1 MYNPEQWRGYYITA
15 YGIAVKHGFVGTEE
29 EWLATLKG
37 EKGDPAV
44 NLGSYDDYETF
55 ISEHP
60 TGEDG
65 DVYIVGTQFY
75 AWENGDWA
83 DKGSWQGPKGDKGD
97 QGEKGDAGP
106 RGPAGQTGEP
116 GPKGDTG
123 EPGPQGEKGQKG
135 DKGDPF
141 TYEDFT
147 SEQLSALTGPQGP
160 QGPKGDTGDTGPQ
173 GEKGDTGETGPQGPK
188 GEPGDIGPQGP
199 KGDQG
204 EPGPQGPKGD
214 TGDTGPQGPKGDTGE
229 TGPQGPKGD
238 KGDTGTGLDIKGT
251 YESLEAL
258 QSAVTQ
264 PKQGDMYNVGASA
277 PYTIYMWDSD
287 QWLSQGQLQGPQGER
302 GPEGPQ
308 GPKGDQGEVG
318 PQGPKGD
325 TGPQGN
331 VGPEGPQG
339 PKGDTGSA
347 GNGVESVALY
357 EGTHAPGTL
366 DTYRMTYTNGT
377 HTDYQVYNGM
387 DGIGSGDFMANGTV
401 PMTGALQMGGNKVT
415 GMAEP
420 TADTDGAT
428 KGYVD
433 KAVEDVTITTDATPT
448 QGSKN
453 PVQSGGVYSALQ
465 DVEEGIPTK
474 VSDLTN
480 DSGFISGYT
489 ETDPTVPEW
498 AKAPSKPT
506 YTATEVGARPDTW
519 MPSAEDVGA
528 IPGSQK
534 GAASGVAELDSSG
547 KVPSA
552 QLPSYVDDVVE
563 FASRDNFPGT
573 GEDGKIYI
581 AEDTNLTYRW
591 SGTQYVEI
599 SPSLALGETS
609 STAYRGDR
617 GKTAYDHSQTT
628 GNPHNTTAADVGA
641 MPAVSGGSTDQVL
654 TKTDDG
660 QAWQDAPETGMSQDD
675 ADARY
680 LQLSGG
686 TMTGDITLKD
696 KGFIENA
703 KGTLGFDGVMIG
715 QNNPSSGGSGY
726 ARLEVQYGRIIFL
739 PQSDEASKYAALS
752 LNGFNL
758 NGIDILNCPTI
769 DALKPKTTT
778 VTLTTAGWTQ
788 SGERYSQ
795 SVSCSIVK
803 TDSPIVLIDAALS
816 GTDLDADAEILN
828 AWAGPSAQ
836 KTEQGDGTLTF
847 YSVEVPTVNIP
858 VSVGVIG

>member
-1 MYNPEQWRGYYITA
+1 MPNTVLGKVSCTPKGDYNEGAAYVVLDIVA
-15 YGIAVKHGFVGTEE
+15 YGGGSYMA
-29 EWLATLKG
+29 LKG
-37 EKGDPAV
+37 VQGITPSNDGV
-44 NLGSYDDYETF
+44 NWMQLAA
-55 ISEHP
+55 P
-60 TGEDG
+60 GE
-65 DVYIVGTQFY
+65 
-75 AWENGDWA
+75 
-83 DKGSWQGPKGDKGD
+83 KGDKGD
-97 QGEKGDAGP
+97 
-106 RGPAGQTGEP
+106 TGN
-116 GPKGDTG
+116 T
-123 EPGPQGEKGQKG
+123 GPQGKQGEQGQKG
-135 DKGDPF
+135 DKGDPGN
-141 TYEDFT
+141 
-147 SEQLSALTGPQGP
+147 TGPQGDP
-160 QGPKGDTGDTGPQ
+160 GAAAGFGTPTATVDESTGAPSVKVTASGPDTAKVFSFAFTGL
-173 GEKGDTGETGPQGPK
+173 KGETGSQG
-188 GEPGDIGPQGP
+188 G
-199 KGDQG
+199 
-204 EPGPQGPKGD
+204 
-214 TGDTGPQGPKGDTGE
+214 
-229 TGPQGPKGD
+229 KGD
-238 KGDTGTGLDIKGT
+238 KGDPGTSVSRI
-251 YESLEAL
+251 
-258 QSAVTQ
+258 
-264 PKQGDMYNVGASA
+264 
-277 PYTIYMWDSD
+277 
-287 QWLSQGQLQGPQGER
+287 ER
-302 GPEGPQ
+302 
-308 GPKGDQGEVG
+308 
-318 PQGPKGD
+318 
-325 TGPQGN
+325 T
-331 VGPEGPQG
+331 
-339 PKGDTGSA
+339 S
-347 GNGVESVALY
+347 GNG
-357 EGTHAPGTL
+357 APGTT
-366 DTYRMTYTNGT
+366 DTYTMYDSEDAPIGT
-377 HTDYQVYNGM
+377 FTVYNGM
-387 DGIGSGDFMANGTV
+387 DGIGSGDMLKSV
-401 PMTGALQMGGNKVT
+401 YDPQNKN
-415 GMAEP
+415 
-420 TADTDGAT
+420 ADIFD
-428 KGYVD
+428 YVD

-465 DVEEGIPTK
+465 DVKEGIPTK

-641 MPAVSGGSTDQVL
+641 MPAVSGGSTGQVL

-680 LQLSGG
+680 LKLSGG

-739 PQSDEASKYAALS
+739 PQSDEASKYVALS

-769 DALKPKTTT
+769 EALKPKTAT

>member
-1 MYNPEQWRGYYITA
+1 MPNTVLGKVSCTPKGDYNEGAAYVVLDIVA
-15 YGIAVKHGFVGTEE
+15 YGGGSYMA
-29 EWLATLKG
+29 LKG
-37 EKGDPAV
+37 VQGITPSNDGV
-44 NLGSYDDYETF
+44 NWMQLAA
-55 ISEHP
+55 P
-60 TGEDG
+60 GE
-65 DVYIVGTQFY
+65 
-75 AWENGDWA
+75 
-83 DKGSWQGPKGDKGD
+83 KGDKGD
-97 QGEKGDAGP
+97 
-106 RGPAGQTGEP
+106 TGN
-116 GPKGDTG
+116 T
-123 EPGPQGEKGQKG
+123 GPQGKQGEQGQKG
-135 DKGDPF
+135 DKGDPGN
-141 TYEDFT
+141 
-147 SEQLSALTGPQGP
+147 TGPQGDP
-160 QGPKGDTGDTGPQ
+160 GAAAGFGTPTATVDESTGAPSVKVTASGPDTAKVFSFAFTGL
-173 GEKGDTGETGPQGPK
+173 KGETGSQG
-188 GEPGDIGPQGP
+188 G
-199 KGDQG
+199 
-204 EPGPQGPKGD
+204 
-214 TGDTGPQGPKGDTGE
+214 
-229 TGPQGPKGD
+229 KGD
-238 KGDTGTGLDIKGT
+238 KGDPGTSVSRI
-251 YESLEAL
+251 
-258 QSAVTQ
+258 
-264 PKQGDMYNVGASA
+264 
-277 PYTIYMWDSD
+277 
-287 QWLSQGQLQGPQGER
+287 ER
-302 GPEGPQ
+302 
-308 GPKGDQGEVG
+308 
-318 PQGPKGD
+318 
-325 TGPQGN
+325 T
-331 VGPEGPQG
+331 
-339 PKGDTGSA
+339 S
-347 GNGVESVALY
+347 GNG
-357 EGTHAPGTL
+357 APGTT
-366 DTYRMTYTNGT
+366 DTYTMYDSEDAPIGT
-377 HTDYQVYNGM
+377 FTVYNGM
-387 DGIGSGDFMANGTV
+387 DGIGSGDMLKSV
-401 PMTGALQMGGNKVT
+401 YDPQNKN
-415 GMAEP
+415 
-420 TADTDGAT
+420 ADIFD
-428 KGYVD
+428 YVD

-465 DVEEGIPTK
+465 DVKEGIPTK

-506 YTATEVGARPDTW
+506 YTATEVGARPNTW
-519 MPSAEDVGA
+519 MPSATDVGA
-528 IPGSQK
+528 IPASQK

-563 FASRDNFPGT
+563 FASRDSFPGT

-641 MPAVSGGSTDQVL
+641 MPAVSGGSTGQVL

-680 LQLSGG
+680 LKLSGG

-739 PQSDEASKYAALS
+739 PQSDEASKYVALS

-769 DALKPKTTT
+769 EALKPKTAT

>member
-1 MYNPEQWRGYYITA
+1 MYYPEQWRGYYITA

-75 AWENGDWA
+75 AWENGGWK
-83 DKGSWQGPKGDKGD
+83 DKGSW
-97 QGEKGDAGP
+97 
-106 RGPAGQTGEP
+106 
-116 GPKGDTG
+116 
-123 EPGPQGEKGQKG
+123 
-135 DKGDPF
+135 
-141 TYEDFT
+141 
-147 SEQLSALTGPQGP
+147 
-160 QGPKGDTGDTGPQ
+160 
-173 GEKGDTGETGPQGPK
+173 
-188 GEPGDIGPQGP
+188 
-199 KGDQG
+199 
-204 EPGPQGPKGD
+204 
-214 TGDTGPQGPKGDTGE
+214 
-229 TGPQGPKGD
+229 QGPKGD

-325 TGPQGN
+325 KGDQGN

-453 PVQSGGVYSALQ
+453 PVQSGGVYNALQ
-465 DVEEGIPTK
+465 DVEESIPTK

-480 DSGFISGYT
+480 DSGYLTQES
-489 ETDPTVPEW
+489 DPTVPEW

-519 MPSAEDVGA
+519 MPSAADVGA
-528 IPGSQK
+528 IPASQK
-534 GAASGVAELDSSG
+534 GAESGVAELDSSG

-563 FASRDNFPGT
+563 FASRDSFPAT

-641 MPAVSGGSTDQVL
+641 MPAVGGGSTGQVL
-654 TKTDDG
+654 TKTENG

-686 TMTGDITLKD
+686 TMTGVLT
-696 KGFIENA
+696 
-703 KGTLGFDGVMIG
+703 
-715 QNNPSSGGSGY
+715 
-726 ARLEVQYGRIIFL
+726 
-739 PQSDEASKYAALS
+739 
-752 LNGFNL
+752 LNG
-758 NGIDILNCPTI
+758 DPTANNQAANKAYV
-769 DALKPKTTT
+769 DSKGPKTAT
-778 VTLTTAGWTQ
+778 VTLTTDGWRK
-788 SGERYSQ
+788 GEQTVTVNGILADSSAQ
-795 SVSCSIVK
+795 IVDVCPANK
-803 TDSPIVLIDAALS
+803 
-816 GTDLDADAEILN
+816 
-828 AWAGPSAQ
+828 PSADRWAAAGVWCTSQ
-836 KTEQGDGTLTF
+836 AANSLIFSCD
-847 YSVEVPTVNIP
+847 SVPTEDINVNIRMQG
-858 VSVGVIG
+858 VSA

>member
-75 AWENGDWA
+75 AWENGGWK

-147 SEQLSALTGPQGP
+147 PEQLSALTGPQGP

-339 PKGDTGSA
+339 PKGDAGSA

-401 PMTGALQMGGNKVT
+401 PMTGDLQMGGNKVT

-420 TADTDGAT
+420 TANTDGAT

-506 YTATEVGARPDTW
+506 YTATEVGARPNTW
-519 MPSAEDVGA
+519 MPSATDVGA
-528 IPGSQK
+528 IPASQK

-547 KVPSA
+547 KVPSV

-563 FASRDNFPGT
+563 FASRDSFPAT

-628 GNPHNTTAADVGA
+628 GNPHGTTAAEVGARPDTWMPTAVDVGA
-641 MPAVSGGSTDQVL
+641 RPSTWTPSASDVGAVPTTRKVNG
-654 TKTDDG
+654 K
-660 QAWQDAPETGMSQDD
+660 
-675 ADARY
+675 
-680 LQLSGG
+680 
-686 TMTGDITLKD
+686 
-696 KGFIENA
+696 
-703 KGTLGFDGVMIG
+703 
-715 QNNPSSGGSGY
+715 
-726 ARLEVQYGRIIFL
+726 
-739 PQSDEASKYAALS
+739 ALS
-752 LNGFNL
+752 A
-758 NGIDILNCPTI
+758 DISLSASDVGAATAEQVN
-769 DALKPKTTT
+769 ALKPKTAT

-816 GTDLDADAEILN
+816 GTDLDADAEVLN

-847 YSVEVPTVNIP
+847 YSVEAPTVNIP

>member
-1 MYNPEQWRGYYITA
+1 MYDLEQWRGYYISA

-44 NLGSYDDYETF
+44 NLGSYDSYDTF

-75 AWENGDWA
+75 AWENGDWK

-97 QGEKGDAGP
+97 QGEKGDDGP

-147 SEQLSALTGPQGP
+147 PEQLSALTGPQGP

-204 EPGPQGPKGD
+204 EPGPQGPKGE
-214 TGDTGPQGPKGDTGE
+214 TGQTGPQGPKGETGE

-258 QSAVTQ
+258 RSTVTQ
-264 PKQGDMYNVGASA
+264 PQQGDMYNVGASA
-277 PYTIYMWDSD
+277 PYTIYMWDETEEPD
-287 QWLSQGQLQGPQGER
+287 WKSQGQLQGPQGER

-339 PKGDTGSA
+339 PKGETGSA

-366 DTYRMTYTNGT
+366 DTYRMTFTSGD

-387 DGIGSGDFMANGTV
+387 DGIGSGDMLKSTYD
-401 PMTGALQMGGNKVT
+401 PQNKN
-415 GMAEP
+415 
-420 TADTDGAT
+420 TDIFD
-428 KGYVD
+428 YVD
-433 KAVEDVTITTDATPT
+433 KALEDVTVTTDPTPT
-448 QGSKN
+448 QDSEN
-453 PVQSGGVYSALQ
+453 PVQSGGVYDAIQS
-465 DVEEGIPTK
+465 VEEGIPTK
-474 VSDLTN
+474 VSELTN
-480 DSGFISGYT
+480 DSGYLTT
-489 ETDPTVPEW
+489 ESDPTVPGW
-498 AKAPSKPT
+498 AKSPSKPT
-506 YTATEVGARPDTW
+506 YTADEVGARPDTW

-528 IPGSQK
+528 IPASQK

-563 FASRDNFPGT
+563 FASRDSFPGT

-641 MPAVSGGSTDQVL
+641 MPAVSGGSTGQVL

-680 LQLSGG
+680 LKLSGG
-686 TMTGDITLKD
+686 TMTGDLTVEGKLVF
-696 KGFIENA
+696 GGSN
-703 KGTLGFDGVMIG
+703 GPRVQVG
-715 QNNPSSGGSGY
+715 PSNELQFNSASGGS
-726 ARLEVQYGRIIFL
+726 VQFSNVQVGGTPTQNLDIVNKAYV
-739 PQSDEASKYAALS
+739 DSK
-752 LNGFNL
+752 
-758 NGIDILNCPTI
+758 D
-769 DALKPKTTT
+769 PKTAT
-778 VTLTTAGWTQ
+778 VTLTAAGWRK
-788 SGERYSQ
+788 GEQTVTVTGILADSSAQ
-795 SVSCSIVK
+795 IVDVCPANK
-803 TDSPIVLIDAALS
+803 
-816 GTDLDADAEILN
+816 
-828 AWAGPSAQ
+828 PSADRWAAAGVWCTSQ
-836 KTEQGDGTLTF
+836 AANSLTF
-847 YSVEVPTVNIP
+847 SCDSVPTEDINVNIRMQG
-858 VSVGVIG
+858 VSA

>member
-1 MYNPEQWRGYYITA
+1 MPNTVLGKVSCTPKGDYNEGTA
-15 YGIAVKHGFVGTEE
+15 YVVLDIVAYGG
-29 EWLATLKG
+29 
-37 EKGDPAV
+37 
-44 NLGSYDDYETF
+44 GSYMALKDVQGVMPSNDGVNWMQLAA
-55 ISEHP
+55 P
-60 TGEDG
+60 GE
-65 DVYIVGTQFY
+65 
-75 AWENGDWA
+75 
-83 DKGSWQGPKGDKGD
+83 KGDKGD
-97 QGEKGDAGP
+97 
-106 RGPAGQTGEP
+106 TGN
-116 GPKGDTG
+116 T
-123 EPGPQGEKGQKG
+123 GPQGKQGEQGQKG
-135 DKGDPF
+135 DKGDPGN
-141 TYEDFT
+141 
-147 SEQLSALTGPQGP
+147 TGPQGDP
-160 QGPKGDTGDTGPQ
+160 GAAAGFGTPTATVDESTGAPSVKVTASGPDTAKVFSFAFTGL
-173 GEKGDTGETGPQGPK
+173 KGETGSQG
-188 GEPGDIGPQGP
+188 G
-199 KGDQG
+199 
-204 EPGPQGPKGD
+204 
-214 TGDTGPQGPKGDTGE
+214 
-229 TGPQGPKGD
+229 KGD
-238 KGDTGTGLDIKGT
+238 KGDPGTSVSRIERTSGTGAAGT
-251 YESLEAL
+251 
-258 QSAVTQ
+258 T
-264 PKQGDMYNVGASA
+264 
-277 PYTIYMWDSD
+277 
-287 QWLSQGQLQGPQGER
+287 
-302 GPEGPQ
+302 
-308 GPKGDQGEVG
+308 
-318 PQGPKGD
+318 
-325 TGPQGN
+325 
-331 VGPEGPQG
+331 
-339 PKGDTGSA
+339 
-347 GNGVESVALY
+347 
-357 EGTHAPGTL
+357 
-366 DTYRMTYTNGT
+366 DTYTMYDSEDAPIGT
-377 HTDYQVYNGM
+377 FTVYNGM
-387 DGIGSGDFMANGTV
+387 DGIGSGDMLKSV
-401 PMTGALQMGGNKVT
+401 YDPQNKN
-415 GMAEP
+415 
-420 TADTDGAT
+420 ADIFD
-428 KGYVD
+428 YVD
-433 KAVEDVTITTDATPT
+433 KAVEDVTIITDATPT

-453 PVQSGGVYSALQ
+453 PVQSGGVYIALQ
-465 DVEEGIPTK
+465 DVKEGIPTK

-480 DSGFISGYT
+480 DSGFITGYT
-489 ETDPTVPEW
+489 ETDPTVPGW
-498 AKAPSKPT
+498 AKSPSKPT
-506 YTATEVGARPDTW
+506 YTAAEVGARPDTW
-519 MPSAEDVGA
+519 MPSAADVGA
-528 IPGSQK
+528 IPASQK

-547 KVPSA
+547 KVPTS

-563 FASRDNFPGT
+563 YDSLSAFPAT

-628 GNPHNTTAADVGA
+628 GNPHGTTAAEVWA
-641 MPAVSGGSTDQVL
+641 MPAVSGGTTGQVL

-680 LQLSGG
+680 LKLSGG

-739 PQSDEASKYAALS
+739 PQSDEASKYVALS

-769 DALKPKTTT
+769 EALKPKTAT

>member
-1 MYNPEQWRGYYITA
+1 MYYPEQWRGYYITA

-75 AWENGDWA
+75 AWENGGWK

-147 SEQLSALTGPQGP
+147 PEQLSALTGPQGP

-325 TGPQGN
+325 KGDQGN

-401 PMTGALQMGGNKVT
+401 PMTGALQMGGNRVT
-415 GMAEP
+415 NVGAPQAGTDAVRKDDLTAGNVKFSDGETFQQKYDSGKLTGPAGTPGQPGADGEQGPAGVDGGYYQPSVDTSGNLTWAASKEGMP
-420 TADTDGAT
+420 TVAGANIRGPQGERGPAGADGAP
-428 KGYVD
+428 GPAGQDGVQGPAGQD
-433 KAVEDVTITTDATPT
+433 GAQGPAGANATINGVNALTLNATGGLS
-448 QGSKN
+448 GS
-453 PVQSGGVYSALQ
+453 QSGETY
-465 DVEEGIPTK
+465 T
-474 VSDLTN
+474 
-480 DSGFISGYT
+480 ISGAGKL
-489 ETDPTVPEW
+489 DAPE
-498 AKAPSKPT
+498 
-506 YTATEVGARPDTW
+506 G
-519 MPSAEDVGA
+519 G
-528 IPGSQK
+528 
-534 GAASGVAELDSSG
+534 
-547 KVPSA
+547 
-552 QLPSYVDDVVE
+552 
-563 FASRDNFPGT
+563 
-573 GEDGKIYI
+573 
-581 AEDTNLTYRW
+581 
-591 SGTQYVEI
+591 
-599 SPSLALGETS
+599 
-609 STAYRGDR
+609 
-617 GKTAYDHSQTT
+617 TT
-628 GNPHNTTAADVGA
+628 G
-641 MPAVSGGSTDQVL
+641 QVL

-680 LQLSGG
+680 LKLSGG
-686 TMTGDITLKD
+686 TMTGNLDLGGKSILNAAGISVASFTL
-696 KGFIENA
+696 NA
-703 KGTLGFDGVMIG
+703 SI
-715 QNNPSSGGSGY
+715 GGSGS
-726 ARLEVQYGRIIFL
+726 AQISTNGSQVSFESGFGSSMRLSGISS
-739 PQSDEASKYAALS
+739 PSSSDDAATKGYVDSK
-752 LNGFNL
+752 G
-758 NGIDILNCPTI
+758 
-769 DALKPKTTT
+769 PKTAT
-778 VTLTTAGWTQ
+778 VTLTAAGWTQ

-816 GTDLDADAEILN
+816 GTDLDADAEVLN

-847 YSVEVPTVNIP
+847 YSVEAPTVNIP

>member
-506 YTATEVGARPDTW
+506 YTATEVGARPNTW
-519 MPSAEDVGA
+519 MPSATDVGA
-528 IPGSQK
+528 IPASQK

-547 KVPSA
+547 KVPSV

-563 FASRDNFPGT
+563 FASRDSFPAT

-599 SPSLALGETS
+599 SPSLVLGETS

-628 GNPHNTTAADVGA
+628 GNPHGTTAAEVGARPDTWMPTAADVGA
-641 MPAVSGGSTDQVL
+641 RPSTWTPSASDVGAVPTTRKVNG
-654 TKTDDG
+654 K
-660 QAWQDAPETGMSQDD
+660 
-675 ADARY
+675 
-680 LQLSGG
+680 
-686 TMTGDITLKD
+686 
-696 KGFIENA
+696 
-703 KGTLGFDGVMIG
+703 
-715 QNNPSSGGSGY
+715 
-726 ARLEVQYGRIIFL
+726 
-739 PQSDEASKYAALS
+739 ALS
-752 LNGFNL
+752 A
-758 NGIDILNCPTI
+758 DISLSASDVGAATAEQVN
-769 DALKPKTTT
+769 ALKPKTAT
-778 VTLTTAGWTQ
+778 VTLTAAGWRK
-788 SGERYSQ
+788 GEQTVTVNGILADSSAQ
-795 SVSCSIVK
+795 IVDVCPANK
-803 TDSPIVLIDAALS
+803 
-816 GTDLDADAEILN
+816 
-828 AWAGPSAQ
+828 PSADRWAAAGVWCTSQ
-836 KTEQGDGTLTF
+836 AANSLTF
-847 YSVEVPTVNIP
+847 SCDSVPTEDINVNIRMQGA
-858 VSVGVIG
+858 SA

>member
-1 MYNPEQWRGYYITA
+1 MYYPEQWRGYYITA

-75 AWENGDWA
+75 AWENGGWK

-147 SEQLSALTGPQGP
+147 PEQLSALTGPQGP

-188 GEPGDIGPQGP
+188 GEPGDI
-199 KGDQG
+199 
-204 EPGPQGPKGD
+204 
-214 TGDTGPQGPKGDTGE
+214 GPQGPKGDTGE

-325 TGPQGN
+325 KGDQGN

-387 DGIGSGDFMANGTV
+387 DGIGSGDMLKSTYD
-401 PMTGALQMGGNKVT
+401 PQNKN
-415 GMAEP
+415 
-420 TADTDGAT
+420 TDIFD
-428 KGYVD
+428 YVD
-433 KAVEDVTITTDATPT
+433 KAVEDVTVTTDPTPT
-448 QGSKN
+448 QDSEN
-453 PVQSGGVYSALQ
+453 PVQSGGVYDAIQS
-465 DVEEGIPTK
+465 VEDGIPTK
-474 VSDLTN
+474 VSELTN
-480 DSGFISGYT
+480 DSGYLTT
-489 ETDPTVPEW
+489 ESDPTVPGW
-498 AKAPSKPT
+498 AKSPSKPT
-506 YTATEVGARPDTW
+506 YTAAEVGARPDTW

-528 IPGSQK
+528 ISASQK

-617 GKTAYDHSQTT
+617 GKIAYDHSQTT

-641 MPAVSGGSTDQVL
+641 MPAVSGGSTGQVL
-654 TKTDDG
+654 TKTENG

-715 QNNPSSGGSGY
+715 QNNLSSGGSEY

-739 PQSDEASKYAALS
+739 PQSDEASKYAALAA
-752 LNGFNL
+752 NGFNL

-769 DALKPKTTT
+769 DALKPKTAT
-778 VTLTTAGWTQ
+778 VTLTTDGWRK
-788 SGERYSQ
+788 GEQTVTVNGILADSSAQ
-795 SVSCSIVK
+795 IVDVCPANK
-803 TDSPIVLIDAALS
+803 
-816 GTDLDADAEILN
+816 
-828 AWAGPSAQ
+828 PSADRWAAAGVWCTSQ
-836 KTEQGDGTLTF
+836 AANSLIFSCD
-847 YSVEVPTVNIP
+847 SVPTEDINVNIRMQG
-858 VSVGVIG
+858 VSA

>member
-1 MYNPEQWRGYYITA
+1 MYDLEQWRGYYITA
-15 YGIAVKHGFVGTEE
+15 YGIAVKHGFVGTEA

-44 NLGSYDDYETF
+44 NLGSYDSYDTF

-75 AWENGDWA
+75 AWENGAWK

-147 SEQLSALTGPQGP
+147 PEQLSALTGPQGP
-160 QGPKGDTGDTGPQ
+160 QGLQGDTGDTGPQ
-173 GEKGDTGETGPQGPK
+173 GEKGDTGETGPQGLK

-204 EPGPQGPKGD
+204 EPGPQGPKGE
-214 TGDTGPQGPKGDTGE
+214 TGQTGPQGPKGETGE

-258 QSAVTQ
+258 RSAVTQ
-264 PKQGDMYNVGASA
+264 PQQGDMYNVGASA
-277 PYTIYMWDSD
+277 PYTIYMWDETGEPD
-287 QWLSQGQLQGPQGER
+287 WKSQGQLQGPQGER

-308 GPKGDQGEVG
+308 GPKGDQGEIG

-347 GNGVESVALY
+347 GNGVKSVVLY

-366 DTYRMTYTNGT
+366 DTYRMTFTSGD

-401 PMTGALQMGGNKVT
+401 PMSGALNMGGNKVT

-420 TADTDGAT
+420 TAATDGAT

-433 KAVEDVTITTDATPT
+433 KAVEDVTVTTDPTPT
-448 QGSKN
+448 QDSEN
-453 PVQSGGVYSALQ
+453 PVQSGGVYDAIQS
-465 DVEEGIPTK
+465 VEDGIPTK
-474 VSDLTN
+474 VSELTN
-480 DSGFISGYT
+480 DSGYLTT
-489 ETDPTVPEW
+489 ESDPTVPGW
-498 AKAPSKPT
+498 AKSPSKPT
-506 YTATEVGARPDTW
+506 YTAAEVGARADTW

-528 IPGSQK
+528 IPASQK

-641 MPAVSGGSTDQVL
+641 RPDTWTPTASEVGAVPTSRTVNG
-654 TKTDDG
+654 K
-660 QAWQDAPETGMSQDD
+660 P
-675 ADARY
+675 
-680 LQLSGG
+680 LSSDVSLAA
-686 TMTGDITLKD
+686 GDVGAVPTSRTVNGK
-696 KGFIENA
+696 
-703 KGTLGFDGVMIG
+703 
-715 QNNPSSGGSGY
+715 
-726 ARLEVQYGRIIFL
+726 
-739 PQSDEASKYAALS
+739 ALS
-752 LNGFNL
+752 SNISLSAEDVGAATQEQVN
-758 NGIDILNCPTI
+758 
-769 DALKPKTTT
+769 ALKPKTTT

>member
-173 GEKGDTGETGPQGPK
+173 GKKGDTGETGPQGPK

-251 YESLEAL
+251 HESLEAL

-401 PMTGALQMGGNKVT
+401 PMTGALQMGGNKIT

-453 PVQSGGVYSALQ
+453 PVQSGGVYNALQ
-465 DVEEGIPTK
+465 DVEESIPTK

-480 DSGFISGYT
+480 DSGFITGYT

-528 IPGSQK
+528 IPASQK

-547 KVPSA
+547 KVPTS

-563 FASRDNFPGT
+563 YDSLSAFPDT

-628 GNPHNTTAADVGA
+628 GNPHGTTAAEVGARPDTWMPTAADVGA
-641 MPAVSGGSTDQVL
+641 RPSTWTPSASDVGAVPTTRKVNGKALSADISLSAADVGAATADQV
-654 TKTDDG
+654 
-660 QAWQDAPETGMSQDD
+660 
-675 ADARY
+675 
-680 LQLSGG
+680 
-686 TMTGDITLKD
+686 
-696 KGFIENA
+696 N
-703 KGTLGFDGVMIG
+703 
-715 QNNPSSGGSGY
+715 
-726 ARLEVQYGRIIFL
+726 
-739 PQSDEASKYAALS
+739 
-752 LNGFNL
+752 
-758 NGIDILNCPTI
+758 
-769 DALKPKTTT
+769 ALKPKTAT
-778 VTLTTAGWTQ
+778 VTLTTAGWRK
-788 SGERYSQ
+788 GEQTVTVNGILADSSAQ
-795 SVSCSIVK
+795 IVDVCPANK
-803 TDSPIVLIDAALS
+803 
-816 GTDLDADAEILN
+816 
-828 AWAGPSAQ
+828 PSANRWAAAGVWCTSQ
-836 KTEQGDGTLTF
+836 AANSLIFSCD
-847 YSVEVPTVNIP
+847 SVPTEDINVNIRMQG
-858 VSVGVIG
+858 VSA

>member
-1 MYNPEQWRGYYITA
+1 MYDLEQWRGYYITA
-15 YGIAVKHGFVGTEE
+15 YGIAVKHGFVGTEA

-44 NLGSYDDYETF
+44 NLGSYDSYDTF

-75 AWENGDWA
+75 AWENGAWK

-147 SEQLSALTGPQGP
+147 PEQLSALTGPQGP
-160 QGPKGDTGDTGPQ
+160 QGLKGDTGDTGPQ
-173 GEKGDTGETGPQGPK
+173 GEKGDTGETGPQGLK

-204 EPGPQGPKGD
+204 EPGPQGPKGE
-214 TGDTGPQGPKGDTGE
+214 TGQTGPQGPKGETGE

-258 QSAVTQ
+258 RSAVTQ
-264 PKQGDMYNVGASA
+264 PQQGDMYNVGASA
-277 PYTIYMWDSD
+277 PYTIYMWDETGEPD
-287 QWLSQGQLQGPQGER
+287 WKSQGQLQGPQGER

-308 GPKGDQGEVG
+308 GPKGDQGEIG

-366 DTYRMTYTNGT
+366 DTYRMTFTSGD

-387 DGIGSGDFMANGTV
+387 DGIGSGDMLKSTYD
-401 PMTGALQMGGNKVT
+401 PQNKN
-415 GMAEP
+415 
-420 TADTDGAT
+420 TDIFD
-428 KGYVD
+428 YVD
-433 KAVEDVTITTDATPT
+433 KAVEDVTVTTDPTPT
-448 QGSKN
+448 QDSEN
-453 PVQSGGVYSALQ
+453 PVQSGGVYDAIQS
-465 DVEEGIPTK
+465 VEEGIPTK
-474 VSDLTN
+474 VSELEN
-480 DSGFISGYT
+480 DSGYLTT
-489 ETDPTVPEW
+489 ESDPTVPAW
-498 AKAPSKPT
+498 AKSPSKPT
-506 YTATEVGARPDTW
+506 YTAAEVGARPDTW

-528 IPGSQK
+528 IPASQK

-641 MPAVSGGSTDQVL
+641 RPDTWTPTASEVGAVPTSRTVNG
-654 TKTDDG
+654 K
-660 QAWQDAPETGMSQDD
+660 P
-675 ADARY
+675 
-680 LQLSGG
+680 LSSDVSLAA
-686 TMTGDITLKD
+686 GDVGAVPTSRTVNGK
-696 KGFIENA
+696 
-703 KGTLGFDGVMIG
+703 
-715 QNNPSSGGSGY
+715 
-726 ARLEVQYGRIIFL
+726 
-739 PQSDEASKYAALS
+739 ALS
-752 LNGFNL
+752 SNISLSAEDVGAATQEQVN
-758 NGIDILNCPTI
+758 
-769 DALKPKTTT
+769 ALKPKTTT
-778 VTLTTAGWTQ
+778 VTLTTDGWRK
-788 SGERYSQ
+788 GEQTVTVNGILADSSAQ
-795 SVSCSIVK
+795 IVDVCPANK
-803 TDSPIVLIDAALS
+803 
-816 GTDLDADAEILN
+816 
-828 AWAGPSAQ
+828 PSADRWAAAGVWCTSQ
-836 KTEQGDGTLTF
+836 AANSLIFSCD
-847 YSVEVPTVNIP
+847 SVPTEDINVNIRMQG
-858 VSVGVIG
+858 VSA

>member
-75 AWENGDWA
+75 AWENGGWK

-147 SEQLSALTGPQGP
+147 PEQLSALTGPQGP
-160 QGPKGDTGDTGPQ
+160 QGPKGDTGETGPQ

-188 GEPGDIGPQGP
+188 GEPGNTGPQGP

-258 QSAVTQ
+258 RSAVTQ

-277 PYTIYMWDSD
+277 PYTIYMWDETGEPD
-287 QWLSQGQLQGPQGER
+287 WKSQGQLQGPQGER

-347 GNGVESVALY
+347 GNGVKSVVLY

-465 DVEEGIPTK
+465 DVKEGIPTK

-506 YTATEVGARPDTW
+506 YTATEVGARPNTW
-519 MPSAEDVGA
+519 MPSATDVGA
-528 IPGSQK
+528 IPASQK

-547 KVPSA
+547 KVPSV

-563 FASRDNFPGT
+563 FASRDSFPAT

-628 GNPHNTTAADVGA
+628 GNPHGTTAAEVGARPDTWMPTAADVGA
-641 MPAVSGGSTDQVL
+641 RPSTWTPSASDVGAVPTTRKVNG
-654 TKTDDG
+654 K
-660 QAWQDAPETGMSQDD
+660 
-675 ADARY
+675 
-680 LQLSGG
+680 
-686 TMTGDITLKD
+686 
-696 KGFIENA
+696 
-703 KGTLGFDGVMIG
+703 
-715 QNNPSSGGSGY
+715 
-726 ARLEVQYGRIIFL
+726 
-739 PQSDEASKYAALS
+739 ALS
-752 LNGFNL
+752 A
-758 NGIDILNCPTI
+758 DISLSASDVGAATAEQVN
-769 DALKPKTTT
+769 ALKPKTAT
-778 VTLTTAGWTQ
+778 VTLTTDGWRK
-788 SGERYSQ
+788 GEQTVTVNGILADSSAQ
-795 SVSCSIVK
+795 IVDVCPANK
-803 TDSPIVLIDAALS
+803 
-816 GTDLDADAEILN
+816 
-828 AWAGPSAQ
+828 PSADRWAAAGVWCTSQ
-836 KTEQGDGTLTF
+836 AANSLIFSCD
-847 YSVEVPTVNIP
+847 SVPTEDINVNIRMQG
-858 VSVGVIG
+858 VSA

>member
-75 AWENGDWA
+75 AWENGGWK

-123 EPGPQGEKGQKG
+123 EPGPQGETGQKG

-147 SEQLSALTGPQGP
+147 PEQLSALTGPQGP
-160 QGPKGDTGDTGPQ
+160 QGPKGDTGETGPQ

-401 PMTGALQMGGNKVT
+401 PMTGDLQMGGNKVT

-420 TADTDGAT
+420 TANTDGAT

-506 YTATEVGARPDTW
+506 YTATEVGARPNTW
-519 MPSAEDVGA
+519 MPSATDVGA
-528 IPGSQK
+528 IPASQK

-547 KVPSA
+547 KVPSV

-563 FASRDNFPGT
+563 FASRDSFPAT

-641 MPAVSGGSTDQVL
+641 MPAVSGGSTGQVL

-680 LQLSGG
+680 LKLSGG
-686 TMTGDITLKD
+686 TMTGDLTVEGKLVF
-696 KGFIENA
+696 GGSN
-703 KGTLGFDGVMIG
+703 GPRVQVG
-715 QNNPSSGGSGY
+715 PSNELQFNSASGGS
-726 ARLEVQYGRIIFL
+726 VQFSNVQVGGTPTQNLDIVNKAYV
-739 PQSDEASKYAALS
+739 DSK
-752 LNGFNL
+752 G
-758 NGIDILNCPTI
+758 
-769 DALKPKTTT
+769 PKTTT
-778 VTLTTAGWTQ
+778 VTLTTAGWRK
-788 SGERYSQ
+788 GEQTVTVTGILADSSAQ
-795 SVSCSIVK
+795 IVDVCPANK
-803 TDSPIVLIDAALS
+803 
-816 GTDLDADAEILN
+816 
-828 AWAGPSAQ
+828 PSADRWAAAGVWCTSQ
-836 KTEQGDGTLTF
+836 AANSLTF
-847 YSVEVPTVNIP
+847 SCDSVPTEDINVNIRMQG
-858 VSVGVIG
+858 VSA

>member
-1 MYNPEQWRGYYITA
+1 MYDLEQWRGYYISA
-15 YGIAVKHGFVGTEE
+15 YGIAVKHGFVGTEA

-44 NLGSYDDYETF
+44 NLGSYDSYDTF

-75 AWENGDWA
+75 AWENGAWK

-147 SEQLSALTGPQGP
+147 PEQLSALTGPQGP

-204 EPGPQGPKGD
+204 EPGPQGPKGE
-214 TGDTGPQGPKGDTGE
+214 TGQTGPQGPKGETGE

-251 YESLEAL
+251 YESPEAL
-258 QSAVTQ
+258 RSAVTQ
-264 PKQGDMYNVGASA
+264 PQQGDMYNVGASA
-277 PYTIYMWDSD
+277 PYTIYMWDETGEPD
-287 QWLSQGQLQGPQGER
+287 WKSQGQLQGPQGER

-308 GPKGDQGEVG
+308 GPKGDQGEIG

-366 DTYRMTYTNGT
+366 DTYRMTFTSGD

-387 DGIGSGDFMANGTV
+387 DGIGSGDMLKSTYD
-401 PMTGALQMGGNKVT
+401 PQNKN
-415 GMAEP
+415 
-420 TADTDGAT
+420 TDIFD
-428 KGYVD
+428 YVD
-433 KAVEDVTITTDATPT
+433 KAVEDVTVTTDPTPT
-448 QGSKN
+448 QDSEN
-453 PVQSGGVYSALQ
+453 PVQSGGVYDAIQS
-465 DVEEGIPTK
+465 VEEGIPTK
-474 VSDLTN
+474 VSELEN
-480 DSGFISGYT
+480 DSGYLTT
-489 ETDPTVPEW
+489 ESDPTVPAW
-498 AKAPSKPT
+498 AKAASKPT
-506 YTATEVGARPDTW
+506 YTAAEVGARPDTW
-519 MPSAEDVGA
+519 MPSATDVGA
-528 IPGSQK
+528 IPASQK

-563 FASRDNFPGT
+563 FASRDGFPGT

-641 MPAVSGGSTDQVL
+641 RPDTWTPTASEVGAVPTSRTVNG
-654 TKTDDG
+654 K
-660 QAWQDAPETGMSQDD
+660 P
-675 ADARY
+675 
-680 LQLSGG
+680 LSSDVSLAA
-686 TMTGDITLKD
+686 GDVGAVPTSRTVNGK
-696 KGFIENA
+696 
-703 KGTLGFDGVMIG
+703 
-715 QNNPSSGGSGY
+715 
-726 ARLEVQYGRIIFL
+726 
-739 PQSDEASKYAALS
+739 ALS
-752 LNGFNL
+752 SNISLSAEDVGAATQEQVN
-758 NGIDILNCPTI
+758 
-769 DALKPKTTT
+769 ALKPKTAT
-778 VTLTTAGWTQ
+778 VTLTAAGW
-788 SGERYSQ
+788 SKGEQTVTVTGILADSSAQ
-795 SVSCSIVK
+795 IVDVCPANK
-803 TDSPIVLIDAALS
+803 
-816 GTDLDADAEILN
+816 
-828 AWAGPSAQ
+828 PSADRWAAAGVWCTSQ
-836 KTEQGDGTLTF
+836 AANSLTF
-847 YSVEVPTVNIP
+847 SCDSVPTEDINVNIRMQG
-858 VSVGVIG
+858 VSA

>member
-1 MYNPEQWRGYYITA
+1 MYYPEQWRGYYITA

-147 SEQLSALTGPQGP
+147 PEQLSALTGPQGP

-188 GEPGDIGPQGP
+188 GEPGNTGPQGP

-258 QSAVTQ
+258 RSAVTQ

-277 PYTIYMWDSD
+277 PYTIYMWDESGEPD
-287 QWLSQGQLQGPQGER
+287 WKSQGQLQGPQGER

-325 TGPQGN
+325 KGDQGN

-415 GMAEP
+415 GMADP
-420 TADTDGAT
+420 VASTDGVT

-433 KAVEDVTITTDATPT
+433 EAIEGVTIETDTTPT

-465 DVEEGIPTK
+465 DVKEGIPTK

-480 DSGFISGYT
+480 DSGFITGYT
-489 ETDPTVPEW
+489 ETDPTVPSW

-506 YTATEVGARPDTW
+506 YTAAEVGARPDTW

-528 IPGSQK
+528 IPASQK

-547 KVPSA
+547 KVPTS

-563 FASRDNFPGT
+563 YGSLSAFPTT

-599 SPSLALGETS
+599 SPSLALGETA

-628 GNPHNTTAADVGA
+628 GNPHGTTAAEVGARPDTWMPSAADVGA
-641 MPAVSGGSTDQVL
+641 RPSTWTPSASDVGAVPTTRKVNG
-654 TKTDDG
+654 K
-660 QAWQDAPETGMSQDD
+660 
-675 ADARY
+675 
-680 LQLSGG
+680 
-686 TMTGDITLKD
+686 
-696 KGFIENA
+696 
-703 KGTLGFDGVMIG
+703 
-715 QNNPSSGGSGY
+715 
-726 ARLEVQYGRIIFL
+726 
-739 PQSDEASKYAALS
+739 ALS
-752 LNGFNL
+752 ADVSLSASDVGAATAEQVN
-758 NGIDILNCPTI
+758 
-769 DALKPKTTT
+769 ALKPKTAT
-778 VTLTTAGWTQ
+778 VTLTAAGWRK
-788 SGERYSQ
+788 GEQTVTVTGILADSSAQ
-795 SVSCSIVK
+795 IVDVCPANK
-803 TDSPIVLIDAALS
+803 
-816 GTDLDADAEILN
+816 
-828 AWAGPSAQ
+828 PSADRWAAAGVWCTGQ
-836 KTEQGDGTLTF
+836 AANSLIFSCD
-847 YSVEVPTVNIP
+847 SVPTEDINVNIRMQG
-858 VSVGVIG
+858 VSA

>member
-75 AWENGDWA
+75 AWENGGWK

-506 YTATEVGARPDTW
+506 YTATEVGARPNTW
-519 MPSAEDVGA
+519 MPSATDVGA
-528 IPGSQK
+528 IPASQK

-547 KVPSA
+547 KVPSV

-563 FASRDNFPGT
+563 FASRDSFPAT

-628 GNPHNTTAADVGA
+628 GNPHGTTAAEVGARPDTWMPTAADVGA
-641 MPAVSGGSTDQVL
+641 RPSTWTPSASDVGAVPTTRKVNG
-654 TKTDDG
+654 K
-660 QAWQDAPETGMSQDD
+660 
-675 ADARY
+675 
-680 LQLSGG
+680 
-686 TMTGDITLKD
+686 
-696 KGFIENA
+696 
-703 KGTLGFDGVMIG
+703 
-715 QNNPSSGGSGY
+715 
-726 ARLEVQYGRIIFL
+726 
-739 PQSDEASKYAALS
+739 ALS
-752 LNGFNL
+752 A
-758 NGIDILNCPTI
+758 DISLSASDVGAATAEQVN
-769 DALKPKTTT
+769 ALKPKTAT

-788 SGERYSQ
+788 SGDRYSQ

-828 AWAGPSAQ
+828 AWAGPSTQ

-847 YSVEVPTVNIP
+847 YSVEAPTVNIP
-858 VSVGVIG
+858 VDVGVIG

>member
-1 MYNPEQWRGYYITA
+1 MYYPEQWRGYYITA

-75 AWENGDWA
+75 AWENGGWK

-147 SEQLSALTGPQGP
+147 PEQLSALTGPQGP

-325 TGPQGN
+325 KGDQGN

-401 PMTGALQMGGNKVT
+401 PMTGDLQMGGNKVT

-420 TADTDGAT
+420 TANTDGAT

-506 YTATEVGARPDTW
+506 YTATEVGARPNTW
-519 MPSAEDVGA
+519 MPSATDVGA
-528 IPGSQK
+528 IPASQK

-547 KVPSA
+547 KVPSV

-563 FASRDNFPGT
+563 FASRDSFPAT

-628 GNPHNTTAADVGA
+628 GNPHGTTAAEVGARPDTWMPTAADVGA
-641 MPAVSGGSTDQVL
+641 RPSTWTPSASDVGAVPTTRKVNG
-654 TKTDDG
+654 K
-660 QAWQDAPETGMSQDD
+660 
-675 ADARY
+675 
-680 LQLSGG
+680 
-686 TMTGDITLKD
+686 
-696 KGFIENA
+696 
-703 KGTLGFDGVMIG
+703 
-715 QNNPSSGGSGY
+715 
-726 ARLEVQYGRIIFL
+726 
-739 PQSDEASKYAALS
+739 ALS
-752 LNGFNL
+752 A
-758 NGIDILNCPTI
+758 DISLSASDVGAATAEQVN
-769 DALKPKTTT
+769 ALKPKTAT
-778 VTLTTAGWTQ
+778 VTLTAAGWTQ
-788 SGERYSQ
+788 SGDRYSQ

-828 AWAGPSAQ
+828 AWAGPSTQ

-858 VSVGVIG
+858 VDVGVIG

>member
-1 MYNPEQWRGYYITA
+1 MYDLEQWRGYYISA
-15 YGIAVKHGFVGTEE
+15 YGIAVKHGFVGTEA

-44 NLGSYDDYETF
+44 NLGSYDSYDTF

-75 AWENGDWA
+75 AWENGAWK

-147 SEQLSALTGPQGP
+147 PEQLSALTGPQGP

-204 EPGPQGPKGD
+204 EPGPQGPKGE
-214 TGDTGPQGPKGDTGE
+214 TGQTGPQGPKGETGE

-251 YESLEAL
+251 YESPEAL
-258 QSAVTQ
+258 RSAVTQ
-264 PKQGDMYNVGASA
+264 PQQGDMYNVGASA
-277 PYTIYMWDSD
+277 PYTIYMWDETGEPD
-287 QWLSQGQLQGPQGER
+287 WKSQGQLQGPQGER

-308 GPKGDQGEVG
+308 GPKGDQGEIG

-366 DTYRMTYTNGT
+366 DTYRMTFTSGD

-387 DGIGSGDFMANGTV
+387 DGIGSGDMLKSTYD
-401 PMTGALQMGGNKVT
+401 PQNKN
-415 GMAEP
+415 
-420 TADTDGAT
+420 TDIFD
-428 KGYVD
+428 YVD
-433 KAVEDVTITTDATPT
+433 KAVEDVTVTTDPTPT
-448 QGSKN
+448 QDSEN
-453 PVQSGGVYSALQ
+453 PVQSGGVYDAIQS
-465 DVEEGIPTK
+465 VEEGIPTK
-474 VSDLTN
+474 VSELEN
-480 DSGFISGYT
+480 DSGYLTT
-489 ETDPTVPEW
+489 ESDPTVPAW
-498 AKAPSKPT
+498 AKAASKPT
-506 YTATEVGARPDTW
+506 YTAAEVGARPDTW
-519 MPSAEDVGA
+519 MPSATDVGA
-528 IPGSQK
+528 IPASQK

-563 FASRDNFPGT
+563 FASRDGFPGT

-641 MPAVSGGSTDQVL
+641 RPDTWTPTASEVGAVPTSRTVNG
-654 TKTDDG
+654 K
-660 QAWQDAPETGMSQDD
+660 P
-675 ADARY
+675 
-680 LQLSGG
+680 LSSDVSLAA
-686 TMTGDITLKD
+686 GDVGAVPTSRTVNGK
-696 KGFIENA
+696 
-703 KGTLGFDGVMIG
+703 
-715 QNNPSSGGSGY
+715 
-726 ARLEVQYGRIIFL
+726 
-739 PQSDEASKYAALS
+739 ALS
-752 LNGFNL
+752 SNISLSAEDVGAATQEQVN
-758 NGIDILNCPTI
+758 
-769 DALKPKTTT
+769 ALKPKTAT

>member
-325 TGPQGN
+325 KGDQGN

-401 PMTGALQMGGNKVT
+401 PMTGALQMGGNRVT
-415 GMAEP
+415 NVGAPQAGTDAVRKDDLTAGNVKFSDGETFQQKYDSGKLTGPAGTPGQPGADGEQGPAGVDGGYYQPSVDTSGNLTWAASKEGMP
-420 TADTDGAT
+420 TVAGANIRGPQGERGPAGADGAP
-428 KGYVD
+428 GPAGQDGVQGPAGQD
-433 KAVEDVTITTDATPT
+433 GAQGPAGANATINGVNALTLNATGGLS
-448 QGSKN
+448 GS
-453 PVQSGGVYSALQ
+453 QSGETY
-465 DVEEGIPTK
+465 T
-474 VSDLTN
+474 
-480 DSGFISGYT
+480 ISGAGKL
-489 ETDPTVPEW
+489 DAPE
-498 AKAPSKPT
+498 
-506 YTATEVGARPDTW
+506 G
-519 MPSAEDVGA
+519 G
-528 IPGSQK
+528 
-534 GAASGVAELDSSG
+534 
-547 KVPSA
+547 
-552 QLPSYVDDVVE
+552 
-563 FASRDNFPGT
+563 
-573 GEDGKIYI
+573 
-581 AEDTNLTYRW
+581 
-591 SGTQYVEI
+591 
-599 SPSLALGETS
+599 
-609 STAYRGDR
+609 
-617 GKTAYDHSQTT
+617 TT
-628 GNPHNTTAADVGA
+628 G
-641 MPAVSGGSTDQVL
+641 QVL

-739 PQSDEASKYAALS
+739 PQSDEASKYVALS

-769 DALKPKTTT
+769 EALKPKTAT

>member
-1 MYNPEQWRGYYITA
+1 MYYPEQWRGYYITA

-75 AWENGDWA
+75 AWENGGWK

-147 SEQLSALTGPQGP
+147 PEQLSALTGPQGP

-325 TGPQGN
+325 KGDQGN

-401 PMTGALQMGGNKVT
+401 PMTGDLQMGGNKVT

-420 TADTDGAT
+420 TANTDGAT

-506 YTATEVGARPDTW
+506 YTATEVGARPNTW
-519 MPSAEDVGA
+519 MPSATDVGA
-528 IPGSQK
+528 IPASQK

-547 KVPSA
+547 KVPSV

-563 FASRDNFPGT
+563 FASRDSFPAT

-628 GNPHNTTAADVGA
+628 GNPHGTTAAEVGARPDTWMPTAADVGA
-641 MPAVSGGSTDQVL
+641 RPSTWTPSASDVGAVPTTRKVNG
-654 TKTDDG
+654 K
-660 QAWQDAPETGMSQDD
+660 
-675 ADARY
+675 
-680 LQLSGG
+680 
-686 TMTGDITLKD
+686 
-696 KGFIENA
+696 
-703 KGTLGFDGVMIG
+703 
-715 QNNPSSGGSGY
+715 
-726 ARLEVQYGRIIFL
+726 
-739 PQSDEASKYAALS
+739 ALS
-752 LNGFNL
+752 A
-758 NGIDILNCPTI
+758 DISLSASDVGAATAEQVN
-769 DALKPKTTT
+769 ALKPKTAT
-778 VTLTTAGWTQ
+778 VTLTAAGWRK
-788 SGERYSQ
+788 GEQTVTVNGILADSSAQ
-795 SVSCSIVK
+795 IVDVCPANK
-803 TDSPIVLIDAALS
+803 
-816 GTDLDADAEILN
+816 
-828 AWAGPSAQ
+828 PSADRWAAAGVWCTSQ
-836 KTEQGDGTLTF
+836 AANSLTF
-847 YSVEVPTVNIP
+847 SCDSVPTEDINVNIRMQG
-858 VSVGVIG
+858 VSA